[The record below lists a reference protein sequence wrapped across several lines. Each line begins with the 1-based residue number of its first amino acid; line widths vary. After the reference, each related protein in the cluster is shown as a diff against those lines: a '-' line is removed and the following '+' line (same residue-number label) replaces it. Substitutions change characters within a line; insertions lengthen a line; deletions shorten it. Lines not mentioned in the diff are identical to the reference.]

1 MNNFP
6 SKETIIDAPQRIAA
20 FIHQTPVLTCS
31 SLNQIVG
38 CDLHFKCENFQKMGA
53 FKMRGAAYAVDSL
66 NEEAKRKGVATHSSG
81 NFAQALALSAKN
93 HGIKAHIVMPE
104 NSPKVKKAAVL
115 GYGAEVTD
123 CASNLAARES
133 TLKEVVAQ
141 TGATFVHPFNDWDVI
156 IGNSTCANELLQ
168 QVADLDYIVSPVGG
182 GGLISGIALAVHY
195 LSPKTK
201 VIGGEPMNADDAFR
215 SLKAGNI
222 VPVQNP
228 DTIADGLRT
237 SLGDK
242 TFAVISELVEEIICV
257 SEEEIIAAMRMVWE
271 RMKIIIE
278 PSSAVS
284 LAAVI
289 KGQPKF
295 EGKKVGVIFSGGNV
309 DVEKLPF

>member
-1 MNNFP
+1 MNNLP
-6 SKETIIDAPQRIAA
+6 SKASVQSAPQRIAA
-20 FIHQTPVLTCS
+20 FIHQTPVLTS
-31 SLNQIVG
+31 VSLNKIVG
-38 CDLHFKCENFQKMGA
+38 CDLYFKCENFQKMGA
-53 FKMRGAAYAVDSL
+53 FKMRGASYAVDCLS
-66 NEEAKRKGVATHSSG
+66 EEAKQKGVATHSSG
-81 NFAQALALSAKN
+81 NFAQALALSAKK

-133 TLKEVVAQ
+133 TLKEVVAR
-141 TGATFVHPFNDWDVI
+141 TGATFIHPFNDWNVI
-156 IGNSTCANELLQ
+156 TGNSTCATELLQ

-182 GGLISGIALAVHY
+182 GGLISGIALATHY

-201 VIGGEPMNADDAFR
+201 VIGGEPMKADDAFR
-215 SLKAGNI
+215 SLKAGHI
-222 VPVQNP
+222 VPVETP

-237 SLGDK
+237 SLGEK
-242 TFAVISELVEEIICV
+242 TFTVISELVEEIICV
-257 SEEEIIAAMRMVWE
+257 SEEEIIAAMRLVWE
-271 RMKIIIE
+271 RLKIIIE

-289 KGQPKF
+289 KKPSKF
-295 EGKKVGVIFSGGNV
+295 EGKRIGVVFSGGNV